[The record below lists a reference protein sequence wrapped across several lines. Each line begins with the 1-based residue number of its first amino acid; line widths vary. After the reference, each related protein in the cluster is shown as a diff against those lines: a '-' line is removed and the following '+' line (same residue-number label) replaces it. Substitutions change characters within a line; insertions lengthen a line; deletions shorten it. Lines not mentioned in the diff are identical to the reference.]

1 VGDPPDTI
9 TIYLKKKKKEWDSDY
24 LCLERISTSSIQN
37 HLWSP
42 IVLKIKE
49 QNKIKHDS
57 SNDFHEM
64 SYQVLLNNTN
74 ASLSFRF
81 KILIEK
87 EKAR

>member
-1 VGDPPDTI
+1 
-9 TIYLKKKKKEWDSDY
+9 
-24 LCLERISTSSIQN
+24 
-37 HLWSP
+37 
-42 IVLKIKE
+42 LKIKE